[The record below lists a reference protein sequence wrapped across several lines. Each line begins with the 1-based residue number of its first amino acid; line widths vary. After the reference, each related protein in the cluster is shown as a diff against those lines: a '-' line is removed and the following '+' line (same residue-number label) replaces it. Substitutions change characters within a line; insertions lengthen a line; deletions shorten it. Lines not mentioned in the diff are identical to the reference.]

1 MADDPFVF
9 MIEDCQIPS
18 SQEEILRDC
27 PLLGQPINSPG
38 DGVTSILPEIAQDA
52 GEDRVCRD
60 VFVTPPEEQSYFSPC
75 VCHKAVQ
82 TDDESV
88 TQGFDYFTRYADG
101 AMSVDLGDDSDLRFS
116 LDELNLMT
124 DTTMVAGCS
133 FWNDGARGIEISN
146 GKKDKF
152 QVSGRELSPND
163 TIGEPRHKRM
173 KALEQNL
180 GFKSSQACSEI
191 EPQKIG
197 DDLQICEATLVSNQK
212 GPCNSVADPRCQE
225 NIQIGSD
232 KENDFVG
239 ISVEKNLGSGE
250 NLGNHLTPSGIA
262 STEEYVENIESKE
275 QNCEAEK
282 LAGISE
288 GNKKVNETA
297 ETSENNGSGK
307 LTKLRIIAERLKDI
321 TKGKSEDEKAVSFV
335 FDVFKALTT
344 TEDSEKEDNLENV
357 SFLELARS
365 RGFTFPTPWWW
376 MDTNT

>member
-1 MADDPFVF
+1 

-38 DGVTSILPEIAQDA
+38 GGVRSILPEIAQDA
-52 GEDRVCRD
+52 GEDRVYRD

-82 TDDESV
+82 TDDVSV

-133 FWNDGARGIEISN
+133 FWNDGARVIEISN
-146 GKKDKF
+146 GKIDKF
-152 QVSGRELSPND
+152 QVSGGEMSPND
-163 TIGEPRHKRM
+163 SIGEPRHKRT
-173 KALEQNL
+173 KASEQNP

-197 DDLQICEATLVSNQK
+197 DDLQNCEATLVSNQK
-212 GPCNSVADPRCQE
+212 SPCNSAAVPRPQQ
-225 NIQIGSD
+225 NIQIGSS

-250 NLGNHLTPSGIA
+250 NLGSHLTPSGIA
-262 STEEYVENIESKE
+262 RSTEEYVENIESKE
-275 QNCEAEK
+275 QNREAEK
-282 LAGISE
+282 LAGTSE
-288 GNKKVNETA
+288 GNKKVNKIA
-297 ETSENNGSGK
+297 ETSVNNGSGK
-307 LTKLRIIAERLKDI
+307 LQKLRIIAERLKDI
-321 TKGKSEDEKAVSFV
+321 TKGKTEDEKSVSFV

-344 TEDSEKEDNLENV
+344 TEDSEKEDSLENV
-357 SFLELARS
+357 SFLEIARS